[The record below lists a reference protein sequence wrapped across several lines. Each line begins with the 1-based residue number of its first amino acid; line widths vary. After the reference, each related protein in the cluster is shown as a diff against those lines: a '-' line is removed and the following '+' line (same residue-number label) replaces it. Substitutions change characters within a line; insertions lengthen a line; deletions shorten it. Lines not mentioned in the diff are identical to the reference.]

1 MMNLLPKYG
10 HYLFLLLVSLG
21 LIYASGGSIKF
32 DQLPTIYPKVL
43 SMFISVPEG
52 FFPVL
57 EVLDG
62 DTIVV
67 DLDGTEE
74 TVRLLGVDTPETRD
88 PRRPVQC
95 FGKQASDYTKQML
108 LGKAVKLVID
118 PSDDNRDSFGRLL
131 RYIYIEDGTM
141 INERLVYDGYAFA
154 YEKYP
159 TARTTMLKQME
170 ADAKKNNRGLWGGCE
185 VTIKDNGKSK
195 ATQSIA
201 KP

>member
-1 MMNLLPKYG
+1 MNLLAKNG
-10 HYLFLLLVSLG
+10 HYLILVLVSLL
-21 LIYASGGSIKF
+21 LIYGSGGSIKL

-43 SMFISVPEG
+43 SLFISVPEG
-52 FFPVL
+52 FVPVL

-95 FGKQASDYTKQML
+95 FGKQASDYTKELL

-118 PSDDNRDSFGRLL
+118 TSDDNRDSFGRLL

-159 TARTTMLKQME
+159 TARTQLLKQME
-170 ADAKKNNRGLWGGCE
+170 ADAKKNNRGLWGGCD
-185 VTIKDNGKSK
+185 VTITNSGKSK
-195 ATQSIA
+195 STQSVTT
-201 KP
+201 P